1 MKYKRT
7 RTGITRQDLAQD
19 RAFWRDLLARRT
31 SLRGLPAHSAGGYRN
46 RRFAIIRNAAW
57 ITLYRAKLPFPQV
70 GVFLRCAGLAGEAFF
85 TLADRARPE
94 IEPLLRAELGPD
106 LAMEWGASH
115 HPGMT
120 DIAAILA
127 APLPW
132 NDSAAEQHIAWML
145 RVGAAWWNCFASLA
159 GGPEVNNASPAKRE
173 RHAPARPGSASGA
186 VEPRSGSRN
195 AMLGLSYVSK
205 IRRPPSSSMS
215 LTPADFITS
224 ACILRPAWWMRL
236 VISCVAFTTSG
247 WSSWPG

>member
-1 MKYKRT
+1 MKYEHIRT
-7 RTGITRQDLAQD
+7 RITRQDLARD
-19 RAFWRDLLARRT
+19 RAFWRDLLARRI
-31 SLRGLPAHSAGGYRN
+31 SLGGLPAHSAGGYRN
-46 RRFAIIRNAAW
+46 RRFAIIRDAAW
-57 ITLYRAKLPFPQV
+57 ITLYRTTLPYPQV

-106 LAMEWGASH
+106 LAMEWGVSH

-159 GGPEVNNASPAKRE
+159 GGPEVNNTSPAERE
-173 RHAPARPGSASGA
+173 RHAPAKARLGEGSG
-186 VEPRSGSRN
+186 
-195 AMLGLSYVSK
+195 
-205 IRRPPSSSMS
+205 
-215 LTPADFITS
+215 
-224 ACILRPAWWMRL
+224 
-236 VISCVAFTTSG
+236 
-247 WSSWPG
+247 

>member
-1 MKYKRT
+1 MRYKHT
-7 RTGITRQDLAQD
+7 RTGITRPDLAQD

-57 ITLYRAKLPFPQV
+57 ITLYRARLPFPQV

-106 LAMEWGASH
+106 LGDGMGLLPPPRDDRYRGDPGRPAALERQCGGTAYCMDASGRRRVVELFRV
-115 HPGMT
+115 PGRR
-120 DIAAILA
+120 
-127 APLPW
+127 
-132 NDSAAEQHIAWML
+132 SGGEQCL
-145 RVGAAWWNCFASLA
+145 
-159 GGPEVNNASPAKRE
+159 PAKRE
-173 RHAPARPGSASGA
+173 RHGGSASGA